1 MIRALLIAALAW
13 VPVSAQA
20 LSCMP
25 HSVQAAYLQADAAE
39 ARFVIVRGLLDFD
52 RSALPKVDWDNQQAT
67 PPVTEITATLH
78 GKSLSGGAFQLP
90 FEKDVI
96 LQVDCIGPW
105 CASVPEGAEVLAFVE
120 LRDGAADRIATN
132 PCGGYLFATP
142 TPLMIR
148 AIEKCAAGAECT
160 PLK

>member
-1 MIRALLIAALAW
+1 MIRALLISALAL

-39 ARFVIVRGLLDFD
+39 ERFVIVRGLLDFD
-52 RSALPKVDWDNQQAT
+52 RRALPKVDWDNQQDT
-67 PPVTEITATLH
+67 PPVTEIPATLH
-78 GKSLSGGAFQLP
+78 GKSLSGGAFHLP
-90 FEKDVI
+90 FEKDVT
-96 LQVDCIGPW
+96 LLVECIGPW

-120 LRDGAADRIATN
+120 LRDGMPDRIATN
-132 PCGGYLFATP
+132 PCGGYLFPTP
-142 TPLMIR
+142 TPIMIR
-148 AIEKCAAGAECT
+148 GVESCAAGEACT